1 MKSKLTLR
9 MNEDVKER
17 AKEVA
22 RERGTS
28 LSALVE
34 DYFLLLSG
42 EGSSD
47 EGDWSPE
54 DCESPEDGESAP
66 ALTPR
71 LKEVH
76 EHIGSP
82 PPEAPF
88 DEPRGDLT
96 EDERQLVK
104 AASEKHA

>member
-1 MKSKLTLR
+1 MNSKLTLR
-9 MNEDVKER
+9 MDEDVKER

-22 RERGTS
+22 RKRGTS

-34 DYFLLLSG
+34 DYFRLLSG
-42 EGSSD
+42 EDPSD
-47 EGDWSPE
+47 EGG
-54 DCESPEDGESAP
+54 ESPP

-76 EHIGSP
+76 EQIGSP
-82 PPEAPF
+82 PPQAPF

-96 EDERQLVK
+96 EDERQFVK

>member
-1 MKSKLTLR
+1 MRSKLTLR
-9 MNEDVKER
+9 MDEDVKER

-22 RERGTS
+22 RRRGTS

-34 DYFLLLSG
+34 DYFRILSG
-42 EGSSD
+42 EAALELD
-47 EGDWSPE
+47 D
-54 DCESPEDGESAP
+54 DADT

-76 EHIGSP
+76 EQIGSP
-82 PPEAPF
+82 PDEAPF

-96 EDERQLVK
+96 EDERAFVK
-104 AASEKHA
+104 AAAEKHT

>member
-9 MNEDVKER
+9 MNEDVKEQ

-34 DYFLLLSG
+34 DYFRLLSG

-47 EGDWSPE
+47 EE
-54 DCESPEDGESAP
+54 DGSPEDGESAP

-76 EHIGSP
+76 EQIGSP

-96 EDERQLVK
+96 KDERQLVK

>member
-9 MNEDVKER
+9 MDEDVKER

-22 RERGTS
+22 RRRGTS

-34 DYFLLLSG
+34 DYFRILSG
-42 EGSSD
+42 EAALELD
-47 EGDWSPE
+47 D
-54 DCESPEDGESAP
+54 DADA

-76 EHIGSP
+76 EQIGSP
-82 PPEAPF
+82 PDEAPF

-96 EDERQLVK
+96 EDERAFVK
-104 AASEKHA
+104 AAAEKHT

>member
-9 MNEDVKER
+9 MDEDLKER
-17 AKEVA
+17 AKKIA
-22 RERGTS
+22 QRRGTS

-34 DYFLLLSG
+34 DYFRILSG
-42 EGSSD
+42 EASSKRSD
-47 EGDWSPE
+47 DAET
-54 DCESPEDGESAP
+54 

-76 EHIGSP
+76 EQIGP
-82 PPEAPF
+82 PHEEAPF

-96 EDERQLVK
+96 ENERAFVK
-104 AASEKHA
+104 AAAKKHA